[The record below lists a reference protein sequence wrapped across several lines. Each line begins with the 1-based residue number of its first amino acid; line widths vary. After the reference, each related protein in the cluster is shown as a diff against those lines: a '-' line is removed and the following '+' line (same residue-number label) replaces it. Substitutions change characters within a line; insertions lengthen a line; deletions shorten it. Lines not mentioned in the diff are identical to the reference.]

1 MFLISY
7 IKKVIIIIN
16 TNKLKNHKTL
26 SIVNNILV
34 IGYKKIYFTIFISL
48 GNLTK
53 FIITLLI
60 YGERV
65 G

>member
-1 MFLISY
+1 M
-7 IKKVIIIIN
+7 IN